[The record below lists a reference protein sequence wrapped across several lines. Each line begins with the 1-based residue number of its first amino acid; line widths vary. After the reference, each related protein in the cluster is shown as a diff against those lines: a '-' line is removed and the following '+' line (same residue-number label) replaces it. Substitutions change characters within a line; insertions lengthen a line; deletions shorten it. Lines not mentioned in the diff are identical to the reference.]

1 MKAGVPFRPV
11 ILRLLS
17 CHGNLYNGHD
27 IEGAFAFC
35 KKFNLDPIVEELDL
49 DHFYTTTG
57 MQLISDYCTYTPE
70 IVVQLHLVIKYKDTH
85 AFIIGG
91 GDPSLTRAV
100 DQDTGESFLKYSLGP
115 TPIQQYLINHGIE
128 GCSKFFMYTP
138 EQIAAYVDHPVMHY
152 YNNAR
157 DTLSDRNT
165 WDYFTFCVKPM
176 MYSDQWPE
184 IIQRKKNTGFEMV
197 PYFKEV
203 RICADLVIGHINP
216 NSKHVVWKYE
226 ELLDHLNSNTGEIKT
241 WKSIDDR
248 NIYQC
253 SDDLQ
258 I

>member
-1 MKAGVPFRPV
+1 
-11 ILRLLS
+11 
-17 CHGNLYNGHD
+17 
-27 IEGAFAFC
+27 
-35 KKFNLDPIVEELDL
+35 
-49 DHFYTTTG
+49 
-57 MQLISDYCTYTPE
+57 
-70 IVVQLHLVIKYKDTH
+70 
-85 AFIIGG
+85 
-91 GDPSLTRAV
+91 
-100 DQDTGESFLKYSLGP
+100 
-115 TPIQQYLINHGIE
+115 
-128 GCSKFFMYTP
+128 
-138 EQIAAYVDHPVMHY
+138 
-152 YNNAR
+152 
-157 DTLSDRNT
+157 
-165 WDYFTFCVKPM
+165 